1 MADIRL
7 AVDDMLTRLMWLR
20 PEGVCAPML
29 RSLRFFFVS
38 FGVQRARL
46 DDAIMADF
54 LKAQTAQF

>member
-1 MADIRL
+1 
-7 AVDDMLTRLMWLR
+7 MLTRLMWLR